1 MLRVFEKIQIFFRNN
16 FYFTKQ
22 EIIFVILLFVGLL
35 LGSIRKF
42 KTLNEN
48 RENPAELIAKI
59 IDSLAKEES
68 RTYTGTDIYG
78 NPVDTTN
85 ASHLEKVSIYTKLKP
100 GDTLKININ
109 TASRVELMRLPGIG
123 EKTAQQIIEF
133 RKKNKF
139 RSKEDLLKIKGFGK
153 KKFQRIEM
161 FITY

>member
-16 FYFTKQ
+16 LYFTKQ

-35 LGSIRKF
+35 LGSLRKF

-48 RENPAELIAKI
+48 RENTAELIAKI
-59 IDSLAKEES
+59 IDSLVKEES

-85 ASHLEKVSIYTKLKP
+85 SSHLEKVLIYTKLKP

-139 RSKEDLLKIKGFGK
+139 RTKEDLLKIKGFGK
-153 KKFQRIEM
+153 KKLQRIEM